1 MKKQK
6 MKNCINCGAPLLEG
20 AAFCPCCTAT
30 QIDRQGAAMPTTQRK
45 KTRVL
50 LWTALALLI
59 VAALWG
65 VHSRQETT
73 ATDKQNAA
81 LKKLAETDPYLAACQ
96 TYYTGEDGRE
106 YHVFTAFTPEGD
118 GSRPMGYLAELI
130 MEGQTNDFPITV
142 IVQDAV
148 SGELTADTFAQL
160 LEDWD
165 VAVNA
170 GDGVGRVSLK
180 EVQEEAA
187 ESPALL
193 YRRAVADATCSHN
206 EVVWTLRMKNG
217 DHITLTQTL
226 ECGPREERYY
236 HYSDTPMN
244 TAEELQTLLDTIAA
258 ECTADVLVTVFLPNV
273 TYDQAVTVPCSV
285 ELMGN
290 GTVFAAPV
298 RVTALEDTDLSY
310 AYVRFNECSFTG
322 DGQGTGLT
330 AGAPT
335 YFEECSLTG
344 WDIGG
349 EAVDGGWLYL
359 RKGYVGENRVGVRY
373 NSAFASTYCYDV
385 RDMEFAGNGTALEL
399 TRFPTYV
406 YMELRN
412 CAFSNNDID
421 ISNPNGYTVN
431 TENTNIMQ

>member
-1 MKKQK
+1 MTDQKQTT
-6 MKNCINCGAPLLEG
+6 CISCGAPLPEG

-30 QIDRQGAAMPTTQRK
+30 QIDRKATTPPAARPWK
-45 KTRVL
+45 RVAGIL
-50 LWTALALLI
+50 LALVL
-59 VAALWG
+59 VLGAVGAVCL
-65 VHSRQETT
+65 RQQA
-73 ATDKQNAA
+73 ATDEQNAA
-81 LKKLAETDPYLAACQ
+81 LKKLAETDPHLAACQ

-106 YHVFTAFTPEGD
+106 YHVFTAFTPEGNN
-118 GSRPMGYLAELI
+118 SRPVGYLAQLI
-130 MEGQTNDFPITV
+130 MEDQTNDFPITV
-142 IVQDAV
+142 IAQDAV
-148 SGELTADTFAQL
+148 SQELVAESFARL
-160 LEDWD
+160 LEGWD
-165 VAVNA
+165 VAVSA
-170 GDGVGRVSLK
+170 EDGVGRVSLK

-193 YRRAVADATCSHN
+193 YRRVVADATCSHN

-217 DHITLTQTL
+217 DRITLTQTL
-226 ECGPREERYY
+226 ECAPREERYY

-258 ECTADVLVTVFLPNV
+258 ECTADVMVTVFLPNV

-298 RVTALEDTDLSY
+298 RVTALEDTELSY

-335 YFEECSLTG
+335 YFERCSLTG

-359 RKGYVGENRVGVRY
+359 RSGYVGENRVGVRY
-373 NSAFASTYCYDV
+373 NSAFSSSYCYDV
-385 RDMEFAGNGTALEL
+385 RFIEFANNGTALEL
-399 TRFPTYV
+399 ACFPTYV
-406 YMELRN
+406 YMELRDCVFTRN
-412 CAFSNNDID
+412 QVDV
-421 ISNPNGYTVN
+421 SNPNSYTVTTIN
-431 TENTNIMQ
+431 SENV

>member
-1 MKKQK
+1 MSNYKRTT
-6 MKNCINCGAPLLEG
+6 CISCGAPLPEG

-30 QIDRQGAAMPTTQRK
+30 QIDRQTATPPAARRWKQ
-45 KTRVL
+45 VAGIL
-50 LWTALALLI
+50 LALALI
-59 VAALWG
+59 VGAAGAVCLR
-65 VHSRQETT
+65 RQS
-73 ATDKQNAA
+73 ATDEQNAA

-118 GSRPMGYLAELI
+118 NSRPVGYLAELI
-130 MEGQTNDFPITV
+130 MVGQTNDFPITV
-142 IVQDAV
+142 IAQDAV
-148 SGELTADTFAQL
+148 SGELTADTFAPL
-160 LEDWD
+160 LESWD

-180 EVQEEAA
+180 EAQEEAA

-244 TAEELQTLLDTIAA
+244 TAEELQTLLDTVAA
-258 ECTADVLVTVFLPNV
+258 ECTADVLVTVSLPNV
-273 TYDQAVTVPCSV
+273 TYDQAVTIPCSV

-335 YFEECSLTG
+335 YFERCSLTG

-359 RKGYVGENRVGVRY
+359 RSGYVGENRVGVRY
-373 NSAFASTYCYDV
+373 NSAFASSYCYDV
-385 RDMEFAGNGTALEL
+385 RFIEFSNNGTALEL
-399 TRFPTYV
+399 TRFPSYV
-406 YMELRN
+406 YMELRD
-412 CAFSNNDID
+412 CAFTHNEMDV
-421 ISNPNGYTVN
+421 SNPNSYTVTTIN
-431 TENTNIMQ
+431 SENV

>member
-1 MKKQK
+1 MSNYKSKT
-6 MKNCINCGAPLLEG
+6 CINCGVPLPEG
-20 AAFCPCCTAT
+20 AAFCPNCTAT
-30 QIDRQGAAMPTTQRK
+30 QIDRQAATPPAARRWKQ
-45 KTRVL
+45 VVCVV
-50 LWTALALLI
+50 LALVLAAG
-59 VAALWG
+59 VAGAVCLR
-65 VHSRQETT
+65 RQQS
-73 ATDKQNAA
+73 ATDEQNAA

-118 GSRPMGYLAELI
+118 NFRPVGYLAELI

-142 IVQDAV
+142 IAQDAV
-148 SGELTADTFAQL
+148 SGELTADTFAPL
-160 LEDWD
+160 LESWD

-193 YRRAVADATCSHN
+193 YRRVVADATCSHN

-217 DHITLTQTL
+217 DRITLTQTL
-226 ECGPREERYY
+226 ECGPREERHY

-244 TAEELQTLLDTIAA
+244 TAEELQTLLDTVAA
-258 ECTADVLVTVFLPNV
+258 ECTADVLVTVSLPNV

-298 RVTALEDTDLSY
+298 RVTALENTDLSY
-310 AYVRFNECSFTG
+310 AYVRFNECSFAG

-330 AGAPT
+330 VGAPT
-335 YFEECSLTG
+335 YFERCSLTG

-359 RKGYVGENRVGVRY
+359 RNGYVGENRVGVRY
-373 NSAFASTYCYDV
+373 NSAFSSTYCYDV
-385 RDMEFAGNGTALEL
+385 RFIEFSNNGTALEL

-406 YMELRN
+406 YMELRD
-412 CAFSNNDID
+412 CAFTHNEVDV
-421 ISNPNGYTVN
+421 SNPNDYTVTTIN
-431 TENTNIMQ
+431 SENV